1 MKLLNSFYYIDRS
14 NETTTGFAFDI
25 SLNKEHLI
33 YKAHFPEKPIT
44 PGVCIIQ
51 IAEELIELQM
61 QRHCFLKKVTNVKY
75 LSVLSPKENK
85 SVTFGFSK
93 IVEDEEGLKA
103 HVLIEN
109 ESGAFAKLSLVFSY
123 DRI

>member
-1 MKLLNSFYYIDRS
+1 MKLLNSFYHIDR
-14 NETTTGFAFDI
+14 NIETETGFAFDI
-25 SLNKEHLI
+25 SFNEDHPI

-51 IAEELIELQM
+51 IAQELIEEQM
-61 QRHCFLKKVTNVKY
+61 QRQLFLRKVTNIKY
-75 LSVLSPKENK
+75 LAVLSPKENK
-85 SVTFGFSK
+85 SVTYSFSK
-93 IVEDEEGLKA
+93 ISKDEAELKA

-109 ESGAFAKLSLVFSY
+109 ENGAFAKLSLVFCY